1 MKVKLREDV
10 YIATPTEYSTC
21 VSCVFLSD
29 NGGICNAPNY
39 IYIHLVQIGI
49 KYSII
54 FKNVLKYLIYENRI
68 RWSLC

>member
-29 NGGICNAPNY
+29 NGGICDAPNF
-39 IYIHLVQIGI
+39 IYTSCAYCHQVLHHSQ
-49 KYSII
+49 KCFKI
-54 FKNVLKYLIYENRI
+54 FDL
-68 RWSLC
+68 